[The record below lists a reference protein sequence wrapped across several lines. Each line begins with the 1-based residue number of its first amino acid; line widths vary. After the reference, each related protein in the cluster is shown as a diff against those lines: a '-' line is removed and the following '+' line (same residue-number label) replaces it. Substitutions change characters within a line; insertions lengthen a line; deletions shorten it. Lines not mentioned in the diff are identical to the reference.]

1 MGGKSFHN
9 LLRSARRS
17 CYQEECPV
25 NTPAFDHPVSS
36 PSDGLSRRTVV
47 GASATGLA
55 LALLARNPSPVAAQ
69 ESTPAAEGGAP
80 EGLAVIGESSI
91 PIPAADIPAGGF
103 TVYILRLTVEPG
115 GSAPAS
121 SVPHPALDH
130 VETGTLICPGGAP
143 RFLVAADGSVSEV
156 GDEDVTVNLGESIY
170 IPPNVLDGARNEGT
184 DLLTILHIEFVP
196 TEGGMATPS
205 A

>member
-1 MGGKSFHN
+1 M
-9 LLRSARRS
+9 
-17 CYQEECPV
+17 
-25 NTPAFDHPVSS
+25 NTPRTESFVSA

-55 LALLARNPSPVAAQ
+55 LALLARSLSQTAAQ
-69 ESTPAAEGGAP
+69 EATPAAEGGTP
-80 EGLAVIGESSI
+80 EGLTVLGESSI
-91 PIPAADIPAGGF
+91 PIPAADIPPGGF
-103 TVYILRLTVEPG
+103 TVYILRLAVEPG

-121 SVPHPALDH
+121 SVPHPSLDH

-143 RFLVAADGSVSEV
+143 RYVIAADGSVREV

-170 IPPNVLDGARNEGT
+170 IPPNVPDGARNDGT